1 MAIDRSKLGAI
12 IAGRARALC
21 SPEGD
26 RKINEYKSGGNNINN
41 TPIEYSRSNDDN
53 DDFFG
58 LSEYGM
64 SYGGD
69 NSNFSTTNGQ
79 VNDIDYDEQSVAM
92 SKLPDAI
99 KESLLHQK
107 IDMTGVSG
115 VSVID
120 SLGIKTPKKPIRENK
135 SQPQVQPQPQQYMSA
150 PSNIDYSIIK
160 AIVNECLNE
169 YFSKNMLNE
178 STSLKTIALQN
189 GNISLVDNKGN
200 IFKAKL
206 EKIGNKNDK
215 K

>member
-12 IAGRARALC
+12 IAGRVRALC

-41 TPIEYSRSNDDN
+41 TPIEYSRSKEDN

-58 LSEYGM
+58 LSEFGM
-64 SYGGD
+64 SYGED

-79 VNDIDYDEQSVAM
+79 INDIDYDEQSVAM

-107 IDMTGVSG
+107 IDMTGVGG

-135 SQPQVQPQPQQYMSA
+135 SQPQVQSQPQQYIST